1 MVRLTVHCDLFLM
14 WRNPN
19 TTAGGPHSKIAS
31 SFDRRLLCIHP
42 RLVSFTVIAL
52 FEGAMT
58 VALL

>member
-19 TTAGGPHSKIAS
+19 TATGAPHSKIAS

-42 RLVSFTVIAL
+42 RLVSLTVIAL
-52 FEGAMT
+52 F
-58 VALL
+58 